1 MITLV
6 FLFRT
11 THGWYDGGYLLGDGH
26 RGDALIDG
34 TACWQEGAHV
44 SSYCRRLEEA
54 EGTKAL
60 HLHLYLSTTD
70 QLTYS
75 NKINYFYTR
84 TPLNNINA
92 PQMIKLHIMYAT
104 LQGLLDSISAVMV
117 TGFPTLGGSGLTV
130 RLLTLK
136 ILLEPMINFI
146 KGKNLN
152 QAI

>member
-1 MITLV
+1 MEGISWVMVIEVMPLLTGQPV
-6 FLFRT
+6 GRRGHMSRVT
-11 THGWYDGGYLLGDGH
+11 AGGWRKL
-26 RGDALIDG
+26 RGPRPF
-34 TACWQEGAHV
+34 TCT
-44 SSYCRRLEEA
+44 C
-54 EGTKAL
+54 TCPP
-60 HLHLYLSTTD
+60 
-70 QLTYS
+70 LTNS
-75 NKINYFYTR
+75 PIVIKINYFYTR